1 MASRTPGDAVE
12 LSLEPTNPPDENAV
26 AMDVVVLDTDRYDR
40 AISMLDPAL
49 VRERGNDGEHDG
61 VYFRDPTAQQMLIA
75 LLMTTPVSTTAAPVS
90 APQDSNLA
98 NTR

>member
-1 MASRTPGDAVE
+1 VHALRAGDVVE
-12 LSLEPTNPPDENAV
+12 LSLEPTNLYDENAV

-61 VYFRDPTAQQMLIA
+61 VYFRDSTAPQMLIA
-75 LLMTTPVSTTAAPVS
+75 LLMTTPVSTTAARLGV
-90 APQDSNLA
+90 PQESNLA